1 MKKAE
6 NNALMG
12 TILSRGV
19 AEIIERD
26 HLEQALRSGKKL
38 RVKFG
43 IDPTAPDLH
52 LGHTVPLRKLRQF
65 QDAGHKAV
73 LIIGDFTAAIG
84 DPSGRSE
91 TRRPLTDKEVRQNM
105 KAYLAQAAKVIDV
118 KKAEVRWNS
127 EWHRKEG
134 SAAMLKLAA
143 ASTIQQVLERADF
156 KKRLDEQQ
164 DISVLEMLYP
174 LFQGYDSVKVSAD
187 VEIGGTDQTF
197 NLLMGRRVQRHFGLP
212 EQDVVTLP
220 LLEGTDGIRKM
231 SKSFGNV
238 IPLRAAPTDMFGK
251 VMAVPDAL
259 IKKYFELLT
268 DVAPAITLQPRDA
281 KLLLARTIVG
291 IYHGE
296 RAGKAAEE
304 EFVRVFSRKELPRQL
319 PEIRLPTADM
329 TVVEAVLASGLA
341 KSRSEARRLV
351 MQGAVRVNNEVK
363 KDPDARMRFSG
374 GELRKI
380 GKRHFVKVKV

>member
-1 MKKAE
+1 MAKASDP
-6 NNALMG
+6 LIK

-19 AEIIERD
+19 AEVIDHD
-26 HLEQALRSGKKL
+26 HLDQALRSGKKL

-43 IDPTAPDLH
+43 VDPTAPDLH

-91 TRRPLTDKEVRQNM
+91 TRKPLTEKEVKQNM
-105 KAYLAQAAKVIDV
+105 RAYLAQAAKAIDV

-134 SAAMLKLAA
+134 SAAMLELAA

-174 LFQGYDSVKVSAD
+174 LFQGYDSVKVRAD
-187 VEIGGTDQTF
+187 VEIGGTDQKF

-212 EQDVVTLP
+212 EQDVMTLP

-238 IPLRAAPTDMFGK
+238 IPLRAAPNDMFGK

-259 IKKYFELLT
+259 IGKYFELLT
-268 DVAPAITLQPRDA
+268 DSAPERTLQPRDA

-291 IYHGE
+291 IYHGAG
-296 RAGKAAEE
+296 AGKAAEE

-319 PEIRLPTADM
+319 PEIRLPAADM
-329 TVVEAVLASGLA
+329 TVVEAVLASGTT

-374 GELRKI
+374 GEVLKI

>member
-1 MKKAE
+1 MTKAK
-6 NNALMG
+6 NDALIG

-19 AEIIERD
+19 AEVIERD
-26 HLEQALRSGKKL
+26 HLDQALRSGTKL

-43 IDPTAPDLH
+43 VDPTAPDLH

-65 QDAGHKAV
+65 QGAGHKAI

-91 TRRPLTDKEVRQNM
+91 TRKPLTEKEIKQNM
-105 KAYLAQAAKVIDV
+105 RAYLAQAAKVIDV

-134 SAAMLKLAA
+134 LAAMLKLAA

-164 DISVLEMLYP
+164 DISLLEMLYP
-174 LFQGYDSVKVSAD
+174 LFQGYDSVKVKAD
-187 VEIGGTDQTF
+187 VEIGGTDQKF

-212 EQDVVTLP
+212 EQDVMTLP

-238 IPLRAAPTDMFGK
+238 IPLRAAPNDMFGK

-259 IKKYFELLT
+259 IGKYFELLT
-268 DVAPAITLQPRDA
+268 DSAPERTLQPRDA

-291 IYHGE
+291 AYHGE
-296 RAGKAAEE
+296 RAGKVAEQ

-319 PEIRLPTADM
+319 PEIRLSAHDI
-329 TVVEAVLASGLA
+329 TVVEAVLASGLT

-351 MQGAVRVNNEVK
+351 LQGAVRINNEVK

-374 GELRKI
+374 GEVLKI
-380 GKRHFVKVKV
+380 GKRHFVKVKI

>member
-43 IDPTAPDLH
+43 IDPTSPDLH

-105 KAYLAQAAKVIDV
+105 KAYLAQAAM
-118 KKAEVRWNS
+118 R
-127 EWHRKEG
+127 
-134 SAAMLKLAA
+134 KLAA
-143 ASTIQQVLERADF
+143 ASTVQQVLERADF

-212 EQDVVTLP
+212 EQDVMTLP

-304 EFVRVFSRKELPRQL
+304 EFVRVFSRKELPQQL

-341 KSRSEARRLV
+341 KSRSEARRPV
-351 MQGAVRVNNEVK
+351 VPGAVRVDHLVK

-374 GELRKI
+374 GEVLKI